1 MLLWAY
7 RILFGP
13 ALVLLA
19 PRYLWRMRRRGGYAA
34 GFAERFGAT
43 GWIPPRRPGVRRIWL
58 QAVSVGEL
66 LAIGPLLEAL
76 AREPGVEVVLT
87 CTTSTGRALAEQ
99 RYAAVTV
106 ARGYFPLDLWP
117 IAARVWSA
125 VSPDLVLLAEGE
137 RWPEH
142 LAQARRRG
150 VGVLCFNA
158 RMSDRSFRRMRA
170 LRWAVPRLLRGITR
184 VLAVSPADAVRFTEV
199 GFDPRTVSVTGNLKL
214 DVAPEFIPAPEA
226 EALRVELGFAGN
238 DPILLGSSTWPGEE
252 SVLLDVFQRLR
263 RAGHAVRLLLVPRH
277 AERRDE
283 IIPLLAASGRAFHVR
298 SRGRAPADVDVT
310 LADTTGE
317 LRRLTALAS
326 MVFVGKSLPPH
337 GEGQTPIEAAA
348 AGRPIMMGPGMGNFR
363 DASHGLV
370 ASGGAV
376 WVQSAAD
383 LEGIAGRWLRDPAER
398 AAVGAA
404 ASEWHRVNR
413 GALERTLVAIRA
425 ELGGGRLP
433 PF

>member
-7 RILFGP
+7 RILFAP

-43 GWIPPRRPGVRRIWL
+43 AWIPPRRPGVRRLWI

-66 LAIGPLLEAL
+66 LAIAPLLEAL
-76 AREPGVEVVLT
+76 AREPDVEVVLT

-99 RYAAVTV
+99 RYAGVTV
-106 ARGYFPLDLWP
+106 ARGYFPLDFWP

-125 VSPDLVLLAEGE
+125 LSPDLLLLAEGE

-150 VGVLCFNA
+150 VKVLCFNA
-158 RMSDRSFRRMRA
+158 RLSDRSFRRMLA
-170 LRWAVPRLLRGITR
+170 LRWAVPRLLRGVTR
-184 VLAVSPADAVRFTEV
+184 VLAASPADAARFAEV
-199 GFDPRTVSVTGNLKL
+199 GFDPGTVSVTGNLKL
-214 DVAPEFIPAPEA
+214 DVAPESITGPEA
-226 EALRVELGFAGN
+226 EALRSDLGFAGN

-252 SVLLDVFQRLR
+252 AVLLDVFQRLKQR
-263 RAGHAVRLLLVPRH
+263 GHAVRLLLVPRH
-277 AERRDE
+277 AERRDQ
-283 IIPLLAASGRAFHVR
+283 IVSLLAESQLSFHVR
-298 SRGRAPADVDVT
+298 SRGPAPADAEVT

-317 LRRLTALAS
+317 LRRLTALAA

-348 AGRPIMMGPGMGNFR
+348 AGRPIAMGPGMWNFR
-363 DASHGLV
+363 EVSAGLV
-370 ASGGAV
+370 AAGGAV
-376 WVQSAAD
+376 WVVSAA
-383 LEGIAGRWLRDPAER
+383 EIAAVADRWLREPAAR
-398 AAVGAA
+398 AAAGLA
-404 ASEWHRVNR
+404 ASGWHRVNR
-413 GALERTLVAIRA
+413 GALQRTLEVIRA
-425 ELGGGRLP
+425 EWG
-433 PF
+433 